1 MCKYEK
7 REKPEINQV
16 SLNFFVLTVPNKCF
30 SNYFLITHWRSTSAV
45 IFILSGIQD
54 LCNRSKL

>member
-1 MCKYEK
+1 MYKYKK

-30 SNYFLITHWRSTSAV
+30 LNYFLITHWLQRAGI
-45 IFILSGIQD
+45 IFY
-54 LCNRSKL
+54 